1 MLLGRPSQDVRDTLA
16 RFDEAAAFNK
26 RIDADK
32 LKHVRV
38 YLEDTARKWSRVQ
51 ENQWKG
57 AAVPMIWSDFTKE
70 FLEAFQH
77 NHIPSMLLARLQARK
92 QQPSESAIDYYY
104 DVLDLCR
111 QIDEMSEVKMTET
124 TRVHYQVY

>member
-1 MLLGRPSQDVRDTLA
+1 MAIIQKYIILSQSNVSVDNCWHDDSTQESNV
-16 RFDEAAAFNK
+16 
-26 RIDADK
+26 
-32 LKHVRV
+32 HVRV